1 MHNFLKLFCVLTA
14 LMWFQP
20 VLQAQVIDVCVGDTI
35 SLSVSNY
42 HYGTLQWQQSYDME
56 HWTDVPNA
64 MDSILKVFPQNNT
77 YYRAVAK
84 FPDCPPSVS
93 EVSFLQVPP
102 KAFAGTDRIISGNQ
116 VNLFANSLPGA
127 TGQWTIVSGKD
138 GSFSNL
144 NDPTTLFFG
153 TDTLYTLVWSIT
165 NACGTSTDTMQVRFR
180 ETVFNDNLAVIDTT
194 DNMLSTSRQRAEG
207 LYVIEF
213 SDPVPAIK
221 ENTLLIGMLPGGN
234 IRKVKSF
241 TNDGNTYTIHTS
253 PADLEDLIISGPF
266 NPGDVLNMTV
276 LTDSDKS
283 WGNHQLLERMPTR
296 GDLMNKAT
304 FDLSKIYIYPM
315 GQSVDYLMP
324 GTTLNPSAD
333 KTAEP
338 LINIDM
344 AYPELIDAG
353 GVKVELSGNYKYSP
367 NFVADLDYGVT
378 GLRDAKVGSVNGI
391 ETKSMK
397 IAMEVTSGVSLP
409 KREFSF
415 ASITK
420 YYLVIVGAVPIL
432 VDVNFKIEGEFEA
445 FAGGKIE
452 ASYELIETN
461 TTNAYIEYKD
471 RQWNYTYNK
480 SGTSSV
486 KNSMDVTAVLEQK
499 FSIGPVLSFKIYSVL
514 GPYLEYKLEEELKL
528 CVYTQGN
535 WQGNLVLKSGFKL
548 GAKAIILGKELVDFS
563 RSWPR
568 PLFNYT
574 FPHNIEIWKGNNQT
588 YIPGERLEIDPE
600 VKVKSNTGVTH
611 PFARV
616 LFADKSGGE
625 VRDSIVFAGTN
636 GIARTRW
643 IPGDTIKSILEVR
656 VLDCNN
662 NPVQNAPLQIIAYAD
677 TTDVCRNSALSA
689 SVLQTDTLFSP
700 VAHLGVP
707 PYQFSLDGSPFVT
720 EPMEVTGVPGEILN
734 FTVQDADECI
744 ATINY
749 TVPDPCTASSLTL
762 EIVLLGD
769 TVMVHASGGLP
780 PYIWSTDGEN
790 FTEVR
795 PQLSHNPGNIYHFVV
810 KDMFG
815 CTASAWFAEPDV
827 CDDYGLGFEWVITGN
842 TLSIDPFGGFPSYT
856 FELDGEELTEIPSV
870 AITDN
875 QAFTFAV
882 IDQIGC
888 KVVAE
893 FDPCI
898 EFELAL
904 EITRNESLISVKAT
918 GGVPPYTWSV
928 DGENFSDNIPVV
940 EPQLGITYQFF
951 VMDQLGCVVETEYNL
966 CHDSGLVVSV
976 AIMDD
981 EITVKVEGGLPPY
994 LYAVND
1000 TLRFS
1005 SSNSFKGLPT
1015 GMHTLY
1021 VKDANNCMGWAQ
1033 VQKISCAEDGILIGE
1048 QCWMRSN
1055 LNVETAMSFCY
1066 DDDPANCAMY
1076 GRLYTWEAAMEAC
1089 PPGWRLPSAQ
1099 DFQSMEA
1106 YLKSAGYEEQWQG
1119 EFSNPYPNLLAKSLA
1134 SKIPWQSSSLPHVP
1148 GNIPFNNNSSGFNGF
1163 PAGIGGWEVINN
1175 NPDNR
1180 MYTEMRRRALW
1191 WTTDKSTDVPWDGV
1205 HVYTIIYNEPFSY
1218 ITSGAREGLLTSV
1231 RCIQK

>member
-1 MHNFLKLFCVLTA
+1 MKKFILTA
-14 LMWFQP
+14 LIGTFLIIQS
-20 VLQAQVIDVCVGDTI
+20 LAGKAQVIDVCADDTVI
-35 SLSVSNY
+35 LKVDNFQ
-42 HYGTLQWQQSYDME
+42 YGTIRWEYSYDNIA
-56 HWTDVPNA
+56 WTPVPNA
-64 MDSILKVFPQNNT
+64 QDTVLEVKPDKNT
-77 YYRAVAK
+77 YYRALVK
-84 FPDCPPSVS
+84 FPDCDPVVS
-93 EVSFLQVPP
+93 EVSYIQLPP
-102 KAFAGTDRIISGNQ
+102 VANAG
-116 VNLFANSLPGA
+116 VNR
-127 TGQWTIVSGKD
+127 IVSGMQTMVHGNLIP
-138 GSFSNL
+138 GSVSKWEIIEGEG
-144 NDPTTLFFG
+144 TLAFG
-153 TDTLYTLVWSIT
+153 NQSSALLTGVDSLYKVVYTIT
-165 NACGTSTDTMQVRFR
+165 NACGSSSDTVQVRFR
-180 ETVFNDNLAVIDTT
+180 ETIFNENVAIIDTT
-194 DNMLSTSRQRAEG
+194 DILLSTPRQKAEG
-207 LYVIEF
+207 LYIIKF
-213 SDPVPAIK
+213 SEPVPEIN
-221 ENTLLIGMLPGGN
+221 ENSLLIGMVPGGTL
-234 IRKVKSF
+234 RKVTSF
-241 TNDGNTYTIHTS
+241 TNEGNVYTIHTH

-266 NPGDVLNMTV
+266 NPGEVLNMAV
-276 LTDSDKS
+276 LTDAQKS
-283 WGNHQLLERMPTR
+283 QGLVQQLVRMPTR
-296 GDLMNKAT
+296 ADLLTNKSFAQHQISYY
-304 FDLSKIYIYPM
+304 FM
-315 GQSVDYLMP
+315 GESVDYHKP
-324 GTTLNPSAD
+324 GTNIKQHFTKSD
-333 KTAEP
+333 DP
-338 LINIDM
+338 LISIDM
-344 AYPELIDAG
+344 KYPELINAG
-353 GVKVELSGNYKYSP
+353 GVKLELSGIYTFNP
-367 NFVADLDYGVT
+367 NFVADLDYGYT
-378 GLRDAKVGSVNGI
+378 GLRDTRIGAVNGV
-391 ETKSMK
+391 ETKIMK
-397 IAMEVTSGVSLP
+397 IALEVASGVSLP
-409 KREFSF
+409 EQKFSF
-415 ASITK
+415 ASVTK
-420 YYLVIVGAVPIL
+420 YYLVIIGTVPIL
-432 VDVNFKIEGEFEA
+432 VDVNFKIEGEFKA
-445 FAGGKIE
+445 SASGKIN
-452 ASYELIETN
+452 ASYELNETN
-461 TTNAYIEYKD
+461 NTNAYIEYKD
-471 RQWNYTYNK
+471 RQWSYTYSK
-480 SGTSSV
+480 TGTSTV
-486 KNSMDVTAVLEQK
+486 KNSLDASAVLEQS
-499 FSIGPVLSFKIYSVL
+499 FSIGPVLSFKIYTVL
-514 GPYLEYKLEEELKL
+514 GPYLEYKLDEELKI
-528 CVYTQGN
+528 CVNTEGN
-535 WQGNLVLKSGFKL
+535 WQGNLEFKTGFKL

-563 RSWPR
+563 RTWPR
-568 PLFNYT
+568 PLYKYT
-574 FPHNIEIWKGNNQT
+574 FPHNIEILKGNNQT
-588 YIPGERLEIDPE
+588 YKPGERLEIDPE
-600 VKVKSNTGVTH
+600 VRVNSNTGVTH

-616 LFADKSGGE
+616 LFTDKSGGE
-625 VRDSIVFAGTN
+625 VSDSIVFAGAN

-643 IPGDTIKSILEVR
+643 FPGDTIKSILEAR
-656 VLDCNN
+656 VLDCSNK
-662 NPVQNAPLQIIAYAD
+662 PVQNAPLQIIAYAD
-677 TTDVCRNSALSA
+677 TTDVCRNSALSV

-749 TVPDPCTASSLTL
+749 TVPDPCTASTLTL